1 MFKFRQATVK
11 KKVVQLWTA
20 VAVTVFYIVLPNLVY
35 TVSACAGTGSGS
47 ACTG

>member
-1 MFKFRQATVK
+1 MFKFRQTIVK

-20 VAVTVFYIVLPNLVY
+20 VAVTVFYIILPNLVHAAEC
-35 TVSACAGTGSGS
+35 VGSSSGS

>member
-1 MFKFRQATVK
+1 MFKFRQADVK

-20 VAVTVFYIVLPNLVY
+20 VAVTVFYIILPNLVH
-35 TVSACAGTGSGS
+35 AAGECVGSGSGS